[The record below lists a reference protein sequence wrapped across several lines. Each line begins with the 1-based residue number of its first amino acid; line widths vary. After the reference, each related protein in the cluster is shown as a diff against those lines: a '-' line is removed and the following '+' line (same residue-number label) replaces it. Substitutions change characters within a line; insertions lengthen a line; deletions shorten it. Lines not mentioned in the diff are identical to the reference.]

1 MMDTQERRLT
11 EEPEVDLT
19 ENMEGL
25 VCPLPVVRMARAIKR
40 VPVGG
45 VIEGLATDPGVPH
58 DIRAWCRSTGNELL
72 SMDPQAEPI
81 RFLVRRQK

>member
-1 MMDTQERRLT
+1 MMTHGERKLT
-11 EEPEVDLT
+11 EEPEIDLT

-25 VCPLPVVRMARAIKR
+25 VCPLPVVRMAKAIRR
-40 VPVGG
+40 VSVGE

-58 DIRAWCRSTGNELL
+58 DISAWCKSTGNELI
-72 SMDPQAEPI
+72 SMDPDAEPI

>member
-1 MMDTQERRLT
+1 MT
-11 EEPEVDLT
+11 EEPAVDLT

-25 VCPLPVVRMARAIKR
+25 VCPLPVVRLAKAIKR
-40 VPVGG
+40 VEVGG

-58 DIRAWCRSTGNELL
+58 DIRAWCRSTGNELV
-72 SMDPQAEPI
+72 SMDSQEHLI

>member
-1 MMDTQERRLT
+1 MT
-11 EEPEVDLT
+11 EEPEIDLT

-25 VCPLPVVRMARAIKR
+25 VCPLPVVRMAKAIRR
-40 VPVGG
+40 VPLGG

-72 SMDPQAEPI
+72 SMDPQKDPI

>member
-1 MMDTQERRLT
+1 MDAREQRLT

-25 VCPLPVVRMARAIKR
+25 VCPLPVVRLAKAIRR

-58 DIRAWCRSTGNELL
+58 DIRAWCRSTGNELV
-72 SMDPQAEPI
+72 SMDPREDRI

>member
-1 MMDTQERRLT
+1 MT
-11 EEPEVDLT
+11 EEPDVDLT

-25 VCPLPVVRMARAIKR
+25 VCPLPVVRLARAIKR

-58 DIRAWCRSTGNELL
+58 DIRAWCRSTGNELV

>member
-1 MMDTQERRLT
+1 MT

-25 VCPLPVVRMARAIKR
+25 VCPLPVVRMARAIKQ

-81 RFLVRRQK
+81 RFLVRRHK

>member
-1 MMDTQERRLT
+1 MDTQERRLT

-58 DIRAWCRSTGNELL
+58 DIRAWCRSTGTELL
-72 SMDPQAEPI
+72 SMDPQAERI

>member
-1 MMDTQERRLT
+1 MMDIRERRLT
-11 EEPEVDLT
+11 EEPEIDLT

-25 VCPLPVVRMARAIKR
+25 VCPLPVVRMAKAIKR
-40 VPVGG
+40 VPLGG

-72 SMDPQAEPI
+72 SMDPQKDPI

>member
-1 MMDTQERRLT
+1 MDTQERRLT

-25 VCPLPVVRMARAIKR
+25 VCPLPVVRLAKAIKR
-40 VPVGG
+40 VSVGG
-45 VIEGLATDPGVPH
+45 VIEGLATDPGVPQ
-58 DIRAWCRSTGNELL
+58 DIRAWCRSTGNELV
-72 SMDPQAEPI
+72 SMDPDAEPI

>member
-1 MMDTQERRLT
+1 MT
-11 EEPEVDLT
+11 EELEIDLT

-25 VCPLPVVRMARAIKR
+25 VCPLPVVRMAKAIRR

-58 DIRAWCRSTGNELL
+58 DIRAWCRSTGNELV
-72 SMDPQAEPI
+72 SMDAQAEPM

>member
-1 MMDTQERRLT
+1 MT

-25 VCPLPVVRMARAIKR
+25 VCPLPVVRMAKAIRR

-58 DIRAWCRSTGNELL
+58 DIRAWCRSTGNELV

>member
-1 MMDTQERRLT
+1 MT
-11 EEPEVDLT
+11 EEPEIDLT

-45 VIEGLATDPGVPH
+45 IIEGLATDPGVPH
-58 DIRAWCRSTGNELL
+58 DIRAWCRSTGNELV

>member
-1 MMDTQERRLT
+1 VDTQERRLT
-11 EEPEVDLT
+11 EEPTVDLT

-25 VCPLPVVRMARAIKR
+25 VCPLPVVRLAKAIKR
-40 VPVGG
+40 VEVGG

-58 DIRAWCRSTGNELL
+58 DIRAWCRTTGNELV
-72 SMDPQAEPI
+72 SMDSQEDLI

>member
-1 MMDTQERRLT
+1 MDTQERRLT

-25 VCPLPVVRMARAIKR
+25 VCPLPVVRLARAIKR

-58 DIRAWCRSTGNELL
+58 DIRAWCRSTGNELV

>member
-1 MMDTQERRLT
+1 MT
-11 EEPEVDLT
+11 EEPDVDLT

-25 VCPLPVVRMARAIKR
+25 VCPLPVVRLARAIKR